1 VHALLLSIAQAPSP
15 GALVQPALSTLEKSV
30 IGAVLIVALGV
41 AVLAVWKLLKV
52 QEEITKVQNLRVDD
66 QKDMS
71 KRMEAITER
80 LITTFSKMENAL
92 TNLTQ
97 AEKDGQV
104 LLQAMKNSQDT
115 LILEAVRGQARAP
128 AGGE

>member
-1 VHALLLSIAQAPSP
+1 MIQLFLSASQGSDPVKVI
-15 GALVQPALSTLEKSV
+15 QPALSTLEKSV
-30 IGAVLIVALGV
+30 IGAVLVVAL
-41 AVLAVWKLLKV
+41 AIAILAVWKLLKV
-52 QEEITKVQNLRVDD
+52 QDKITEVQDQRVED
-66 QKDMS
+66 QKQMS
-71 KRMEAITER
+71 KRMEAITEK